1 MIDVPQAYVE
11 TRGAL
16 AALVRDL
23 PPDRLA
29 VTVPA
34 SPDWTVGDV
43 VAHVTGLAADIV
55 EGSVP
60 PAFDLIQALS
70 DPGQAALREAMTA
83 RQVSERKGRPI
94 GEVLAEWDRASGD
107 LVPMLRDERPL
118 PGSIPSGL
126 AGIVLV
132 TDLATHAQD
141 VRGAL
146 AVAGDRHSAGVS
158 VAFTSYVTALGFK
171 LAMHGLPPLRL
182 RYGDRER
189 LAGEGA
195 PAATLTGDRFELYRA
210 LAGRRSSGQIRSMQW
225 EGDAEPYVDLIPAY
239 GPRSDPLVE

>member
-34 SPDWTVGDV
+34 SPDWIVRDV
-43 VAHVTGLAADIV
+43 VAHVAGLAADFA

-60 PAFDLIQALS
+60 PGFDLIQALN
-70 DPGQAALREAMTA
+70 DPGQAAVREAITA
-83 RQVSERKGRPI
+83 REVSERKNRPV
-94 GEVLAEWDRASGD
+94 GEILAEWDRVSEN
-107 LVPMLRDERPL
+107 LLPMLRDERPL
-118 PGSIPSGL
+118 PGSIQPGL

-146 AVAGDRHSAGVS
+146 DAAGDRDSAGVS
-158 VAFTSYVTALGFK
+158 VAFASYAAALGFK
-171 LAMHGLPPLRL
+171 LAMNGLPALRL

-189 LAGEGA
+189 LAGDGA

-210 LAGRRSSGQIRSMQW
+210 LAGRRSSGQIRSMRW